1 MSATIDTITDDAAL
15 GGRLRLLQPKR
26 GHRFGHD
33 AILLAAAVPAE
44 AGDHVIDLGAGVGT
58 AGLALA
64 KRIDGVS
71 LTLVEINPALS
82 ELARQNAARNGMAD
96 RVEILTLDVGAPAA
110 AFEQVGLKAASA
122 DQVLTNPPFN
132 DAIRTQASPDAA
144 RRTAHVAPAGSIRVW
159 IDAAARLLKPGGMLT
174 LIYRA
179 DARGEVLAAFSC
191 DFELVRLLPVYA
203 KAGTVPIRI
212 VVQAMRRGSRA
223 ENLDKPDTGTESA
236 GLVLNGP
243 DGRPTPEAEAI
254 LREAGPLPV
263 ND

>member
-33 AILLAAAVPAE
+33 AILLAAAVSAK
-44 AGDHVIDLGAGVGT
+44 AGEHVVDLGAGVGT

-71 LTLVEINPALS
+71 LTLVEIDPALS
-82 ELARQNAARNGMAD
+82 ELARENAARNGMAD
-96 RVEILTLDVGAPAA
+96 RVIVLTLDIGAPASS
-110 AFEQVGLKAASA
+110 FEQAGLNAASA

-132 DAIRTQASPDAA
+132 DAIRAQASPDAA
-144 RRTAHVAPAGSIRVW
+144 RRTAHVAPAGSLAVW
-159 IDAAARLLKPGGMLT
+159 ADAAARLLKSGGRLT

-179 DARGEVLAAFSC
+179 DARDEVLAALAR
-191 DFELVRLLPVYA
+191 DFESICVLPVYP
-203 KAGTVPIRI
+203 KAGAAPIRI
-212 VVQAMRRGSRA
+212 VVQAIRRPMRA
-223 ENLDKPDTGTESA
+223 ESLDKADAGMERV
-236 GLVLNGP
+236 GLVLHGA

-254 LREAGPLPV
+254 LRNAAPLPI